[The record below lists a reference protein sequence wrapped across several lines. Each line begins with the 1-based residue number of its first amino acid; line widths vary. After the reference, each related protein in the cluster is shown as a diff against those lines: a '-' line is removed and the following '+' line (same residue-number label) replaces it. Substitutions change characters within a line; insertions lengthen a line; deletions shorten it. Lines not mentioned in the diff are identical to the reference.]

1 MHTGR
6 ISNQQLNN
14 STTQQIHVAFV
25 TSELNPF
32 SKTGGLADVSE
43 ALPAALA
50 GLGVDVTVF
59 SPLYRSAAATLT
71 RLGLAADESLGT
83 TLWIGD
89 ERHQLRY
96 RTAVRD
102 GVRLIFVLD
111 DAFYDRPSLYLDQ
124 HGTDYADNAARFAFL
139 CRAALEYWLGRGR
152 GPDIVHVNDWQTGL
166 LPVYLKTIYRLPEL
180 AGTRS
185 VLTVHNLGYQGRY
198 NATQL
203 YATGF
208 DWSVFHPGALEF
220 YGQLNLLKGGLVF
233 ADAITTVSPTYAEEI
248 QLPAFGNGLDGVLR
262 AVRGKL
268 TGILNGIDTQRWN
281 PSADALITTPFD
293 AANLSGKAAC
303 KRALQERMR
312 LPMRSDAQV
321 FGVVSRFDVQKGLP
335 LIADA
340 FQIVAPLPVQLV
352 VLGSGDSALEERMR
366 ALAAALP
373 EQVAI
378 SVGFDETLA
387 HQIEAGADAFLMP
400 SAYEPCGLNQMYSQR
415 YGTIPVVHATGGL
428 KDTVIDYTPE
438 RLAAGT
444 ASGFSFAEFDAAHL
458 AEAMLRAWRLYS
470 SEPATWNGLQRV
482 CMGLDHSWAKSA
494 RAYVDLYTRLMRSG
508 A

>member
-1 MHTGR
+1 MR
-6 ISNQQLNN
+6 
-14 STTQQIHVAFV
+14 VAFV
-25 TSELNPF
+25 TSELNPY

-43 ALPAALA
+43 ALPIALA

-59 SPLYRSAAATLT
+59 TPLYRSAAAALA
-71 RLGLAADESLGT
+71 RLELAGDESLGT

-96 RTAVRD
+96 RTVVRD
-102 GVRLIFVLD
+102 GVRVIFVVD
-111 DAFYDRPSLYLDQ
+111 DAFYERPSLYLDAQ
-124 HGTDYADNAARFAFL
+124 GADYADNAARFAFL
-139 CRAALEYWLGRGR
+139 CRAALEYWLGRGSA
-152 GPDIVHVNDWQTGL
+152 PDILHVNDWQTGL

-180 AGTRS
+180 STARS

-198 NATQL
+198 NSAQL
-203 YATGF
+203 YATGL

-233 ADAITTVSPTYAEEI
+233 ADAITTVSPSYADEI
-248 QLPAFGNGLDGVLR
+248 QLPVFGNGLDGVLR
-262 AVRGKL
+262 AARGKL

-281 PSADALITTPFD
+281 PAADPLIATPFD
-293 AANLSGKAAC
+293 ASNLSGKAAC

-312 LPMRSDAQV
+312 LPVHGDALL

-340 FQIVAPLPVQLV
+340 FQIAAPLPVQLV

-366 ALAAALP
+366 RLAVALP
-373 EQVAI
+373 QQVAVT
-378 SVGFDETLA
+378 VGFDETLA

-428 KDTVIDYTPE
+428 KDTVIDYSAE

-444 ASGFSFAEFDAAHL
+444 ASGFSFAAFDAAHL

-470 SEPATWNGLQRV
+470 SDPSSWNSLQRL

-494 RAYVDLYTRLMRSG
+494 RTYVDLYARLMRRG
-508 A
+508 I